1 MSIINNHIKATK
13 HVRGKENLSKKES
26 REHDIAQALKKFDD
40 QNHPS
45 GETLPT
51 AQRVFRIKVVKSFLK
66 AGVALNN
73 LEQFREVLEQG
84 SYKLSDRRGLYDT
97 IPFILQEEQGKIKK
111 EINGKS
117 ISVIFDGT
125 TRLGEA
131 LAVIVRYVNDWEV
144 QQRLVRIQMLV
155 KSMTGEEIAR
165 ELVSILSV
173 EYSVSVELLLAC
185 MHDRASVNGVAMRA
199 IKFLYPNVTS
209 IGCYSHTLDHV
220 GEHFNTP
227 VLDEFIRL
235 WISVCAHSPRTRF
248 AWKERTGKSM
258 ASFSDTRWWSRWEVC
273 HQVLCQFGEV
283 LPFLEDHP
291 EFSPATTRRLKQL
304 LSDQQKLIYLRLE
317 LSSVID
323 AGEVFVKSTY
333 ELEGDDQVIFKCYE
347 IIHAF
352 VQNDHFPNLVAI
364 AHSLSQHDNAVEQL
378 VNPVSNQ
385 VLITLLTSFKENSV
399 VHMRFL
405 R

>member
-1 MSIINNHIKATK
+1 MAAQSTTRSSSSPLSTTLAPEESSTGTTDVTLLSSDSDDVDLSDSSSEVNTFLSKFKAPRLSDLTRKRKIRRNQVTPRRKSKPSCSTDPKSVTPHQRLKEFPNEEFTVSAGKLFCTACREEVSLKMSIINNHIKATK

-84 SYKLSDRRGLYDT
+84 SYKLSDRRGMYDT
-97 IPFILQEEQGKIKK
+97 IPFILEEEQAKIKK

-144 QQRLVRIQMLV
+144 QQRLVRVQMLV

-185 MHDRASVNGVAMRA
+185 MHDRASVNGVAMQA

-235 WISVCAHSPRTRF
+235 WI
-248 AWKERTGKSM
+248 
-258 ASFSDTRWWSRWEVC
+258 
-273 HQVLCQFGEV
+273 
-283 LPFLEDHP
+283 
-291 EFSPATTRRLKQL
+291 
-304 LSDQQKLIYLRLE
+304 ILE
-317 LSSVID
+317 L
-323 AGEVFVKSTY
+323 VFLGKK
-333 ELEGDDQVIFKCYE
+333 E
-347 IIHAF
+347 
-352 VQNDHFPNLVAI
+352 
-364 AHSLSQHDNAVEQL
+364 L
-378 VNPVSNQ
+378 VNQWPHLVILDGG
-385 VLITLLTSFKENSV
+385 VDGRYLLCPPLSSDK
-399 VHMRFL
+399 
-405 R
+405 